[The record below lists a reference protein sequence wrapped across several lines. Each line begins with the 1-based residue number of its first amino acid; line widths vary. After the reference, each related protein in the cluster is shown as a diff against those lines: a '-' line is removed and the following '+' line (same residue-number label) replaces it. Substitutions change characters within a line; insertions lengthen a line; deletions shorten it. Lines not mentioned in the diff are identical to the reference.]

1 MVGTHGL
8 TQPTERSPSTMQ
20 STSEGA
26 SNNTVEDSAQDSAQD
41 PGNSVFIH
49 TFPEPES
56 SEATPL
62 EASTNSVPRP
72 TSSKRTQSS
81 PVRVAVKDLVDMVG
95 TVTTAGCQ
103 AVASQAAQAV
113 FDAPLLLELRRRE
126 ARGEVVF
133 VGKTN
138 LHELAFGAD
147 GINPGYGTPRN
158 PLDASKV
165 PGGSSS
171 GSAVAVA
178 MGLADIA
185 LGSDTGGSIRIPA
198 ACCGTVGLKTTWG
211 RIPLDRVWPLAPFLD
226 TIGPMARTVH
236 ETVQGMGMLDPSVS
250 IQSVAALRVH
260 TIARVR
266 LSDTATDPAIDAA
279 VDAALLATGVA
290 VLDIALPYWQEV
302 HRAGITVLLGEAW
315 RGNRFLLD
323 DPKLAALVDPITV
336 TRLRLGEAI
345 TDQELADARNVR
357 VQTAKELAR
366 LFQRFDV
373 LALPTLAMFPPKLED
388 ASKAPLTSLTRFAN
402 LTGLPAL
409 SLPIP
414 PAQSAGDPTT
424 ASIPPSI
431 QLIGPLH
438 RDELVLAAGLLV
450 ERAVL

>member
-1 MVGTHGL
+1 
-8 TQPTERSPSTMQ
+8 
-20 STSEGA
+20 
-26 SNNTVEDSAQDSAQD
+26 
-41 PGNSVFIH
+41 
-49 TFPEPES
+49 
-56 SEATPL
+56 
-62 EASTNSVPRP
+62 
-72 TSSKRTQSS
+72 
-81 PVRVAVKDLVDMVG
+81 MVG

-147 GINPGYGTPRN
+147 GINPGYGTPCN
-158 PLDASKV
+158 PLDAGKV

-178 MGLADIA
+178 RGLADIA

-198 ACCGTVGLKTTWG
+198 ACCGTVGLKTTWC